1 MDNRFIM
8 RRRVLS
14 VFPFLSRNNN
24 ILNLL
29 DREGFYIDA
38 LTLYSDEKDF
48 FLALSARLIV

>member
-14 VFPFLSRNNN
+14 VFPLLSRNNN